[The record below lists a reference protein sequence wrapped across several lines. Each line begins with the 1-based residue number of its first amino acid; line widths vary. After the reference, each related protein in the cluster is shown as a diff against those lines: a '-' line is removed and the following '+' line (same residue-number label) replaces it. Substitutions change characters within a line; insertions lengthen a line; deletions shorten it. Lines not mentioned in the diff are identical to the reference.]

1 MNDRTMLQF
10 DYEEVNGLTVTNVLG
25 ECAGLAGWWSI
36 AVIVGAQ
43 ALIIRVDQDTDELSV
58 SLEPA
63 PTDGWMPV
71 PELLYAIGASL
82 GWCWVGRN
90 YLGYLDMFT
99 LSLSGLQPQLCFVG
113 EASGVSISRIAN
125 VARWSTIGSEQPDP
139 FSRAPSTSNG

>member
-10 DYEEVNGLTVTNVLG
+10 DYEEVHDLAVTNVLG

-36 AVIVGAQ
+36 AIVLGVQ
-43 ALIIRVDQDTDELSV
+43 ALVIRVDRDTDELSV

-63 PTDGWMPV
+63 PTSGGWITV
-71 PELLYAIGASL
+71 PELLDAIGASL

-99 LSLSGLQPQLCFVG
+99 LSLSGLEPQLCFVG
-113 EASGVSISRIAN
+113 EASGVNISRIA
-125 VARWSTIGSEQPDP
+125 RIT
-139 FSRAPSTSNG
+139 